1 MYVSHLV
8 EKFSYKLEVG
18 VFRFLVDDTVPLL
31 SHEQTNGNCQLVVDQ
46 RVLQTLR
53 ALAGVFD
60 LKFGQMEHFES
71 GGIAGTILGWV
82 FCALCYISS
91 QSTIGKSGTSR
102 H

>member
-1 MYVSHLV
+1 MRHFAHCEALGLKAKLCNVSHLV

-53 ALAGVFD
+53 ALAGVLD
-60 LKFGQMEHFES
+60 LKFKPMENFEQLS
-71 GGIAGTILGWV
+71 SSSILM
-82 FCALCYISS
+82 S
-91 QSTIGKSGTSR
+91 
-102 H
+102 

>member
-1 MYVSHLV
+1 MYGSHLV

-60 LKFGQMEHFES
+60 LKFAQIEKFETS
-71 GGIAGTILGWV
+71 SSILNMSECLYYDLV
-82 FCALCYISS
+82 YEL
-91 QSTIGKSGTSR
+91 
-102 H
+102 